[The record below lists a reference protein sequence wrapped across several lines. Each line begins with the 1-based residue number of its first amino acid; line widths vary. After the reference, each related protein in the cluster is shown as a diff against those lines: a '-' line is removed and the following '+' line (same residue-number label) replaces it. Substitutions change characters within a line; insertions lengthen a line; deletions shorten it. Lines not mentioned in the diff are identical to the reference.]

1 MLELGVDPTSP
12 QLLDPMIKLIEQFK
26 DWHYVAAD
34 LSQEELP
41 DDIQTRSAALEM
53 SLPEA
58 IEKISK

>member
-12 QLLDPMIKLIEQFK
+12 QLLDPMVKLVEQFK

-34 LSQEELP
+34 LSQNELP
-41 DDIQTRSAALEM
+41 DAIQKRSVGLEM
-53 SLPEA
+53 ELPEA